1 MMWRFFVDESLPNL
15 AVQRLREEGYV
26 VESVRELNMQG
37 ATDEAVFAEAQ
48 KRQVILVTGDED
60 FADITRFPTEIHHG
74 IIVVR
79 LQGTKEQR
87 VAALLGALKQLHGQ
101 PLKGVLVIVELGRIR
116 VRKQAG
122 I

>member
-48 KRQVILVTGDED
+48 KRQAILVTGDED
-60 FADITRFPTEIHHG
+60 FADITRFPNRNTSRHHCRSFARDERAKG
-74 IIVVR
+74 RSPI
-79 LQGTKEQR
+79 GSPK
-87 VAALLGALKQLHGQ
+87 AASRATF
-101 PLKGVLVIVELGRIR
+101 EGRFSHR
-116 VRKQAG
+116 
-122 I
+122 